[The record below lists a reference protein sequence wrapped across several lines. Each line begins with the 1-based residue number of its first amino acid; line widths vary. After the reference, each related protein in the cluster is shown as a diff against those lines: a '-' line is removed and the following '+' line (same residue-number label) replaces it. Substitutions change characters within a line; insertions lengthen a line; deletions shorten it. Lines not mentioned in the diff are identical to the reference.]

1 MTNKKLKLAA
11 MSVALTACVAAQPM
25 AAHAVEG
32 PDSVEDNAA
41 PQAEPVAESST
52 PAPVAEEGEKQE
64 KVGEQEEFTPPR
76 VNEEAKSEEQAPAFG
91 PGTKTD
97 DITIDYKPA
106 AKPEEPGKSGED
118 GETDGSEG
126 SGETDETENPDG
138 TYVKGGVIDNSK
150 KDEATGKDGK
160 IGEATKEETPDSS
173 SSTTVVDPDAEVK
186 KGDPVVGKDE
196 DGNTTITTPT
206 ETTGTE
212 TTTTTGTGKADSSTT
227 ITDTKKGEEIN
238 LDDELGKDVRPDWKT
253 DKDAKLGGYTVDKV
267 EPAED
272 GNSKELTLKKTSPT
286 EEKEMAAED
295 IAKLLDVPEGGVEK
309 KTDDE
314 GNTTYTLKKEETST
328 DENGNTVTR
337 VTYYEIT
344 GNSVKTRTETT
355 LVLKVEKGTETKK
368 DQDLS
373 TEAEL
378 PDSITVKNGKSEL
391 KVSKDILEKAL
402 DNGGT
407 YTDTDKNITYTVTK
421 KEESSTKLS
430 NEQLAKRLGDGFTY
444 NAADDSISYKGE
456 KLTISQNDVYRK
468 LLSYDVTV
476 TETIKN
482 EGQVEGGQASID
494 KANNDAKLEAIKA
507 ALTDAA
513 KKTGI
518 NVDSEDFKNQLN
530 TIDPTGK
537 GQLNL
542 SYTDADGNVHTVT
555 LRYNGATVST
565 DPGTPDSSKDTET
578 REDVKDYTV
587 TGTAYVTGSNTW
599 TESGSLNGTYV
610 KPGSGELPSLDGWTI
625 ASKDPEKGT
634 TTYKKEETVTSPD
647 GTSTKITRTCTIT
660 ESSASLTDAEK
671 EEIAWKELQNK
682 TGKDKATLLQE
693 GYSIDIGSMD
703 FSGIKRVEWTIDTLS
718 ESTKTDTKDLNDKL
732 VIPGGKNW
740 SIDENAGTITVD
752 GNIYRNVTKTDDGY
766 TCTVEDKNG
775 VKTTYTFT
783 KQAGAP
789 LTPDEIQTALA
800 GQYSVSADSIRLNA
814 DGKTATFTKGDET
827 ITVDY
832 STLSETLTVRKDVH
846 TSSSVTGIIKDDKDL
861 EKAYDELWKQIQEIQ
876 SKLQPGEEL
885 RIGETKIDSTTK
897 KEDII
902 KYFTKAIS
910 PDNMSKDEL
919 IKALQEQERIA
930 KNSTYVANKGS
941 DYEET
946 KKNYYS
952 GEKTGE
958 FKYFS
963 KAPDGSKIEVY
974 WKSTWGWNGYYYYT
988 DANGQEVR
996 VHSNTVH
1003 SEEQRD
1009 DIGHLDLASGSKLDL
1024 LPDEDGKVNQTD
1036 CVLVS
1041 KNLKLEW
1048 NYDAGKL
1055 VNGKDN
1061 QTVGLDSKIS
1071 WDDEGG
1077 EGSGHYEYDRGNRNN
1092 NPDKSAYY
1100 KLTGTVAYDPI
1111 KENGSIKLYQ
1121 GGYDGWYWVSA
1132 EDQAINA
1139 YLEAT
1144 GSSKTAASLTKK
1156 ERDAIV
1162 GTYVVQIGTTGT
1174 NSTGESGYQV
1184 YLKSSEL
1191 TAYGYMTR
1199 DANTCINSTYKRQD
1213 GTWGYVGGYDL
1224 MISKLTQVS
1233 EGKVIGQTESTIKTI
1248 TAPLSIRSSQ
1258 DFAKRLLEL
1267 NKQTTTTHKTG
1278 EGATAYGENTSGDFD
1293 GTYTQKKSETVE
1305 GSGTGKGH
1313 YTTFTEVLKKIFS
1326 GSGSKEHDEGKVSY
1340 TYRTTDKVN
1349 TTPVSKETVTTTD
1362 AHVGYNYT
1370 SIETRKVTVNGEE
1383 TVIVPPV
1390 TPPVDPDTPDG
1401 PVEDETPDEVVTP
1414 ETPELPPVQDAT
1426 PDAPVLPS
1434 DAVLPAVQDAL
1445 PQTGVNW
1452 MAALGMA
1459 FSGMLLMVVGAFTS
1473 LKYKEKH

>member
-1 MTNKKLKLAA
+1 M
-11 MSVALTACVAAQPM
+11 
-25 AAHAVEG
+25 
-32 PDSVEDNAA
+32 
-41 PQAEPVAESST
+41 
-52 PAPVAEEGEKQE
+52 
-64 KVGEQEEFTPPR
+64 
-76 VNEEAKSEEQAPAFG
+76 NEEAKSEEQAPAFG

-106 AKPEEPGKSGED
+106 AKPEQPGKSGED
-118 GETDGSEG
+118 GEADGSEG

-138 TYVKGGVIDNSK
+138 TYVKGDVIDNSK

-160 IGEATKEETPDSS
+160 IGTATKEETPDSS

-267 EPAED
+267 EPAKD
-272 GNSKELTLKKTSPT
+272 GNSKTLTLKKTSEPET
-286 EEKEMAAED
+286 KEMSAED
-295 IAKLLDVPEGGVEK
+295 VAKLLDVPEDGVEK

-355 LVLKVEKGTETKK
+355 LVLKVEKGTVDVDDKDLTTKVELPSITAKNTDETKTDVIEISSEKLGEMLK
-368 DQDLS
+368 DEYYNNVTGEYVYTENVDGKEYTYKVKKTENTKPLTNAQLS
-373 TEAEL
+373 ERLGEGFTA
-378 PDSITVKNGKSEL
+378 D
-391 KVSKDILEKAL
+391 
-402 DNGGT
+402 DNGV
-407 YTDTDKNITYTVTK
+407 Y
-421 KEESSTKLS
+421 
-430 NEQLAKRLGDGFTY
+430 
-444 NAADDSISYKGE
+444 YKGE
-456 KLTISQNDVYRK
+456 KLNLDQMEAVRK
-468 LLSYDVTV
+468 TLSYTVEV
-476 TETIKN
+476 TEVTKTPD
-482 EGQVEGGQASID
+482 QVEGGQESI
-494 KANNDAKLEAIKA
+494 KSAEETAKLEAIKA

-555 LRYNGATVST
+555 LRYDGATVSAPQPGSS
-565 DPGTPDSSKDTET
+565 DPSKDTET
-578 REDVKDYTV
+578 RKDVTDNV
-587 TGTAYVTGSNTW
+587 ITGTAYVTGSNTW

-660 ESSASLTDAEK
+660 ESSASLTDTEK

-740 SIDENAGTITVD
+740 SIDEKARTITVD
-752 GNIYRNVTKTDDGY
+752 GKTYDNVTKTNDGY

-789 LTPDEIQTALA
+789 LTPEEIQTALA

-988 DANGQEVR
+988 DANGHEVR
-996 VHSNTVH
+996 VDSNTVH

-1024 LPDEDGKVNQTD
+1024 LPDKDGKVDQTD

-1048 NYDAGKL
+1048 NYDAGNL

-1121 GGYDGWYWVSA
+1121 GGYDGWHWVSA

-1139 YLEAT
+1139 YLKAT

-1156 ERDAIV
+1156 ERNAIV
-1162 GTYVVQIGTTGT
+1162 GTYVVKIGTTDT

-1184 YLKSSEL
+1184 YLKTSEL

-1199 DANTCINSTYKRQD
+1199 DANTCINSTYKRQTNSWD
-1213 GTWGYVGGYDL
+1213 YVGGYDL
-1224 MISKLTQVS
+1224 MISKLTQVR
-1233 EGKVIGQTESTIKTI
+1233 EGKVVGQTESTIKTI

-1278 EGATAYGENTSGDFD
+1278 EGATAYGENTSGGFD

-1326 GSGSKEHDEGKVSY
+1326 GSGSKEHDEGSVSY
-1340 TYRTTDKVN
+1340 THRTTDKVN

-1362 AHVGYNYT
+1362 AHVDYNYT
-1370 SIETRKVTVNGEE
+1370 SIETRKVTVSGEE
-1383 TVIVPPV
+1383 TVIV
-1390 TPPVDPDTPDG
+1390 PPVDPDTPDG

-1434 DAVLPAVQDAL
+1434 DAVLPAVQDATAL